1 MEIIKEVTPYWTRFG
16 QLLDFDSV
24 GRKIDTIDKKHK
36 DPADGCNEMFRHWL
50 DGNGV
55 KATWLKVIDILET
68 IDLKNIAKE
77 VKAII
82 SSY

>member
-1 MEIIKEVTPYWTRFG
+1 MEIVKEVTPYWMRFG

-24 GRKIDTIDKKHK
+24 GRQLDTIDKKHK
-36 DPADGCNEMFRHWL
+36 DPADSCNEMFRHWL
-50 DGNGV
+50 NGNGV
-55 KATWLKVIDILET
+55 EATWSKVIDILEA
-68 IDLKNIAKE
+68 IDLKNLAKE